1 MSSSCCGGAS
11 KAPTKAATV
20 SAPQTNQPTT
30 DLLTAEPTRS
40 ECCMDKPANNEKNS
54 CGC

>member
-11 KAPTKAATV
+11 KAPAKAATV

-30 DLLTAEPTRS
+30 DLLTAEHTKS
-40 ECCMDKPANNEKNS
+40 ECCKDTPSKSEKNS